1 MRKILTL
8 TSMICIIMFTNYT
21 AHAVAI
27 DAYSS
32 GNWSGYM
39 AWIETDGTTKGSYVD
54 GSNWQVAD
62 LDASNV
68 GGVVTLSPNTNTYRN
83 MADDAARAY
92 WSNSPDGGVT
102 AGPDGNKWMDATY
115 KLEAA
120 GDNQAWNGQTLTF
133 SGTISGFTLD
143 SRYSTVA
150 FIKTLDVNNNWNT
163 VQNEDVKI
171 SSTGDFNLSLDVL
184 SGAYVAQIGF
194 TMSGINANPATDW
207 GNVQITNLNAT
218 AVPERS
224 TYALILGLA
233 SFLFLAIHRR
243 K

>member
-8 TSMICIIMFTNYT
+8 MSMICIIMFTNYT

-27 DAYSS
+27 DASSS

-39 AWIETDGTTKGSYVD
+39 AWFETDVTTKGNYS
-54 GSNWQVAD
+54 GGENWGVAD
-62 LDASNV
+62 LNASYTADSF
-68 GGVVTLSPNTNTYRN
+68 TLSPNTNAY
-83 MADDAARAY
+83 ADNIGSADPNAVAY
-92 WSNSPDGGVT
+92 WTNGD
-102 AGPDGNKWMDATY
+102 DGNKWMVATY

-120 GDNQAWNGQTLTF
+120 GDNQAWKGQTLTF
-133 SGTISGFTLD
+133 SGTINGFTLD

-163 VQNEDVKI
+163 VQNEEVAI
-171 SSTGDFNLSLDVL
+171 SATGDFNLSLDVL

-207 GNVQITNLNAT
+207 GNVQLTNLNAT
-218 AVPERS
+218 AVPEPS

-233 SFLFLAIHRR
+233 SFLFLAIRRR